1 MTAGQERESI
11 LAADCGSN
19 TTGVAL
25 IDRVDGDY
33 RFVACGEISS
43 SFWPPVADVTVGV
56 RQAVYRIEEIVGR
69 QLMAGDG
76 KLLIPEQSSGEGV
89 DAFVAT
95 ASAAPPL
102 RVMVAALGRDLSLSS
117 AQRAVESTY
126 SVLEEVMVLA
136 GEGKRWGDERGAEAK
151 IEDIYGLKP
160 DVILIAGGFDGG
172 AVAPHEEIAHI
183 VATACSLLE
192 PADRP
197 EVIFAGNKEA
207 RPVVAERL
215 ADDVS
220 FRVVE
225 NVRPGLESESL
236 SDASREL
243 EEIYQQKAMAK
254 LPGFADLASLS
265 MAPILPTSSAFGLVI
280 HFISRQYE
288 FPRILGVDV
297 GDTSTHLVSIVDG
310 ELHSS
315 VRGGLGMGRGI
326 VGVRESSGYEGISR
340 WLPHAIGSDEVAN
353 WLMNKSLRPW
363 TIPQLEQDH
372 LLEQAAAREAMRLAA
387 DGEGGH
393 GFQWRMKRFDL
404 VVGRGRVLSC
414 ATQPGQAALMLMDAL
429 QPVGVAKLALD
440 RLNLVPQLGAAAIV
454 HPVAAAQVLER
465 DAFARLGTLIAPLGS
480 EKEGEMALKFRLRYA
495 DESTLEGEIPFG
507 SIEVL
512 PLEAG
517 ERAVLE
523 LRPSRKL
530 DIGLGVK
537 GKGASVEVEGG
548 LVGVILDV
556 RGRPI
561 AMPSDEGKRQESV
574 ARWMRALGF

>member
-1 MTAGQERESI
+1 MMDGQERESI

-19 TTGVAL
+19 TTAAAL
-25 IDRVDGDY
+25 IDLVDGNY
-33 RFVACGEISS
+33 RFVARGEVPS
-43 SFWPPVADVTVGV
+43 SFQPPLADVTIGV
-56 RQAVYRIEEIVGR
+56 RQAAYRIEEIVGR
-69 QLMAGDG
+69 QLMARDG
-76 KLLIPEQSSGEGV
+76 KLLIPEQDGGEGI

-95 ASAAPPL
+95 TSAAPPL
-102 RVMVAALGRDLSLSS
+102 RVMVAALGSDLSLSS
-117 AQRAVESTY
+117 ARRAVGSTY
-126 SVLEEVMVLA
+126 SVLEDVMVLA

-151 IEDIYGLKP
+151 IEDIYRLKP

-172 AVAPHEEIAHI
+172 AVAPHEEIARI
-183 VATACSLLE
+183 VATACSLLG

-207 RPVVAERL
+207 RSIVADRL
-215 ADDVS
+215 SDS
-220 FRVVE
+220 INFRVVE
-225 NVRPGLESESL
+225 NVRPGLESENL
-236 SDASREL
+236 GDASREL

-265 MAPILPTSSAFGLVI
+265 VAPILPTSSAFGLVL
-280 HFISRQYE
+280 HFISRQYD

-297 GDTSTHLVSIVDG
+297 GDTFTHLVSIEDG
-310 ELHSS
+310 EFRSS
-315 VRGGLGMGRGI
+315 VRGGLGVGRGI

-340 WLPHAIGSDEVAN
+340 WLPRAIGSDEVAN
-353 WLMNKSLRPW
+353 WLMNKELRPW
-363 TIPQLEQDH
+363 TIPQLEEDH
-372 LLEQAAAREAMRLAA
+372 LLEQATAREAIRLAA
-387 DGEGGH
+387 DGENGR
-393 GFQWRMKRFDL
+393 GFQWMMKPFDL
-404 VVGRGRVLSC
+404 IVGRGRVLSRVPR
-414 ATQPGQAALMLMDAL
+414 PGQAALMLMDAL
-429 QPVGVAKLALD
+429 QPVGVTKLALD
-440 RLNLVPQLGAAAIV
+440 CLSLVPQLGATAIV

-480 EKEGEMALKFRLRYA
+480 EKEGETALKFRLKYA
-495 DESTLEGEIPFG
+495 DESTIDGEIPFG

-517 ERAVLE
+517 RRAVLE

-548 LVGVILDV
+548 MLGVILDV

-561 AMPSDEGKRQESV
+561 AMPSDEQKRRESV